1 MARTV
6 GGAPGTGPGALQA
19 PLRLGA
25 GRGSGRVAKVSED
38 GAGRLCEIVEYA
50 TRHAVAVLRDRGVPR
65 RGVPLGRASLARLD
79 ACALAPADALALI
92 PGVDARA
99 ADVGFGNWSCR
110 WHSTTSDLSI
120 LLRFDRGQQLT
131 AEDGQPR
138 RFGDYQ
144 GYVQPEGDGEHT
156 CVVRTVFRSYQ
167 DPDEA
172 GDQAV
177 ELLMLV
183 VEGKDGT
190 DRLCGFA
197 TGLAEDTGAALP

>member
-92 PGVDARA
+92 P
-99 ADVGFGNWSCR
+99 
-110 WHSTTSDLSI
+110 TSDLSI